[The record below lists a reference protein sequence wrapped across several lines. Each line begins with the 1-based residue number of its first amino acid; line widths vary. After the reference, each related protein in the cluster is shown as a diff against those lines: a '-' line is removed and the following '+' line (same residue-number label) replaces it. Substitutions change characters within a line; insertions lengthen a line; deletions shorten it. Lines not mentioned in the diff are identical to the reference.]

1 MKTHEY
7 FIEKCIE
14 LARQGIKD
22 VSPNPMVGAIV
33 TYNGKIIGEGWHKKY
48 GRNHAEINAINNVQ
62 DKSLLKK
69 STLYVNLEPC
79 CHFGNTPP
87 CTDFIIK
94 KNIPNVIIGC
104 IDPNSEVA
112 GKGIKKLQ
120 ENSVNVISGVLDK
133 KCRDLNKRFF
143 KFKND
148 KKPYVILKWAK
159 SRDNFIAPINQNKP
173 FWMTSEQSKKLVHKW
188 RSEEDSILV
197 GTNTVNLDNPSLT
210 VRLSDGKNPIRVIID
225 RNISLDANY
234 KIFNS
239 DSKTIIFNEKKTY
252 NTKTNYYIKVN
263 FNSLI
268 EEMLKELY
276 KLNIIS
282 IIVEGGAY
290 TLSKFIQANIYDEIR
305 VFTTKLNLENGIESP
320 NIPELKKISS
330 KKINSDTL
338 DIYIK

>member
-14 LARQGIKD
+14 LARQGSKD

-33 TYNGKIIGEGWHKKY
+33 TYNGKIIGQGYHEKY
-48 GRNHAEINAINNVQ
+48 GSNHAEINAINNVQ

-69 STLYVNLEPC
+69 STLYINLEPC

-94 KNIPNVIIGC
+94 KNIQNVIIGC

-133 KCRDLNKRFF
+133 RCRDLNKRFF
-143 KFKND
+143 KFKNY
-148 KKPYVILKWAK
+148 KRPYIILKWAK
-159 SRDNFIAPINQNKP
+159 SRDNFMAPIKQTKP
-173 FWMTSEQSKKLVHKW
+173 FWMTSKQSKKLVHKW

-234 KIFNS
+234 KVFNS
-239 DSKTIIFNEKKTY
+239 ESKTIIFNAKKTY

-263 FNSLI
+263 FNNLI
-268 EEMLKELY
+268 DEILKELY
-276 KLNIIS
+276 KFNIMS
-282 IIVEGGAY
+282 VLVEGGAY
-290 TLSKFIQANIYDEIR
+290 TLGKFIQTDIYDEIR
-305 VFTTKLNLENGIESP
+305 LFTTKLNLETGIASP
-320 NIPELKKISS
+320 TIPELKKMSS
-330 KKINSDTL
+330 KKINNDTL

>member
-14 LARQGIKD
+14 LAQQGIKN
-22 VSPNPMVGAIV
+22 VSPNPMVGAII
-33 TYNGKIIGEGWHKKY
+33 TYNGKIIGKGYHEKY
-48 GRNHAEINAINNVQ
+48 GSNHAEINAINNVQ

-69 STLYVNLEPC
+69 STLYINLEPC

-148 KKPYVILKWAK
+148 KKPYIILKWAK
-159 SRDNFIAPINQNKP
+159 SRDNFMAPINQNKP

-234 KIFNS
+234 KIFNP

-282 IIVEGGAY
+282 IIIEGGAY